1 MWRAHNIVNARL
13 KGDTATEDPQFIKY
27 QFPPLFL
34 CRTCAGGGAFSRRE
48 VRNFLIRYY
57 GNIRPHDRVARRS
70 PFVTSSAAQNSRR
83 SPPPPINR
91 QN

>member
-1 MWRAHNIVNARL
+1 
-13 KGDTATEDPQFIKY
+13 
-27 QFPPLFL
+27 
-34 CRTCAGGGAFSRRE
+34 